1 MFPHNSSSEE
11 MRKIG
16 YHVRISEEIP
26 YRKLQR
32 QMQELI
38 KEGRIEQLGQK
49 RWTQYQLVP

>member
-1 MFPHNSSSEE
+1 
-11 MRKIG
+11 MRNIG
-16 YHVRISEEIP
+16 YHVRIGEEKA

-49 RWTQYQLVP
+49 RWTQYRLVP

>member
-26 YRKLQR
+26 YRKMQR
-32 QMQELI
+32 QMQGLI
-38 KEGRIEQLGQK
+38 KEGKVEQTGTK
-49 RWTQYQLVP
+49 RWTQYRLVP

>member
-16 YHVRISEEIP
+16 YYVRIGEEIP

-38 KEGRIEQLGQK
+38 KEGKDE
-49 RWTQYQLVP
+49 